1 MYAKTGNSEDI
12 KEITNLVSN
21 YCLAV
26 KTQNENDFKN
36 VFGQEEQCSLI
47 SVDKLF
53 QGLKTIYEEFLLN
66 LIQKTFT
73 KIELIKDEELKINF
87 INEKTAIVIFN
98 YHTECILRES
108 GKPFGI
114 KRVETQVSI
123 KEKGNWKIVH
133 IHYSKS

>member
-66 LIQKTFT
+66 AIQK
-73 KIELIKDEELKINF
+73 LLLK
-87 INEKTAIVIFN
+87 
-98 YHTECILRES
+98 
-108 GKPFGI
+108 
-114 KRVETQVSI
+114 
-123 KEKGNWKIVH
+123 
-133 IHYSKS
+133 